1 MIKGVLRVH
10 VPSSFQFCGN
20 TDQVLEVQF
29 LGPNDSHLAV
39 ATNSEH
45 LKVFEVATWN
55 CQLCSGHTDIILGV
69 TVHKKRNLLATC
81 SKVDFKEL
89 TYYIVLDLKFAVK
102 QQMFMLLCKY

>member
-1 MIKGVLRVH
+1 M
-10 VPSSFQFCGN
+10 
-20 TDQVLEVQF
+20 QF

-81 SKVDFKEL
+81 SKVDLKEL
-89 TYYIVLDLKFAVK
+89 RILHFYIVSDLKFAVK
-102 QQMFMLLCKY
+102 RQMFKLLCEY

>member
-1 MIKGVLRVH
+1 MKEMIKGVLHVL

-69 TVHKKRNLLATC
+69 TVHRKRNLLATC
-81 SKVDFKEL
+81 SKVDLKEL
-89 TYYIVLDLKFAVK
+89 TILNFDIVSNFKLNFAVK
-102 QQMFMLLCKY
+102 